1 MLKGD
6 DVAVLGKGLHV
17 LVSVVEE
24 GEGGQGGPRRQGYL
38 TIFLATQHI
47 RIQKSSYC

>member
-24 GEGGQGGPRRQGYL
+24 GEGGQGGPRRQTRLPYNFPGNPAY
-38 TIFLATQHI
+38 
-47 RIQKSSYC
+47 